1 VRLVRTKGALHLGVC
16 RASTRQQL
24 QHRLVTRGSTVDE
37 EIMRIFT
44 SWSGERSKAAALGL
58 RSLLQ
63 DLFEDAVDV
72 FISEHINPGEAWAVR
87 LGRELEESEFGIIC
101 ITQENAHA
109 PWLLFEAGAIA
120 KK

>member
-1 VRLVRTKGALHLGVC
+1 M
-16 RASTRQQL
+16 Q
-24 QHRLVTRGSTVDE
+24 
-37 EIMRIFT
+37 IFT

-101 ITQENAHA
+101 IAQENARA

-120 KK
+120 KKFGTSLVSRNAVQITRCAGRQMLLSGHGTIGT